1 MKLRNSMLITAALFA
16 APAAFAQ
23 DAQTTS
29 PAPPTSADPS
39 AQTGTATDPSAQTGT
54 TGSGTAATTVSD
66 TEVTQFATAAVAAA
80 KIRSDAT
87 VPEADKNAKMV
98 EAITASGLPPA
109 RFNEIAQA
117 MQSDTALN
125 KRIQDAA
132 ATQAPAA
139 GAAAPTP

>member
-1 MKLRNSMLITAALFA
+1 MKLRNSMLITAAALLA

-23 DAQTTS
+23 DAQT
-29 PAPPTSADPS
+29 APPTSADSS
-39 AQTGTATDPSAQTGT
+39 AQTGATTDSSAQTGT

-80 KIRSDAT
+80 KVRSDAT
-87 VPEADKNAKMV
+87 VPDADKNAKMV

-132 ATQAPAA
+132 ASQAPAA

>member
-1 MKLRNSMLITAALFA
+1 MKLRNSMLITAAALLA

-29 PAPPTSADPS
+29 PAPPTSADSS
-39 AQTGTATDPSAQTGT
+39 AQAGT
-54 TGSGTAATTVSD
+54 TGSGTAASTVSD
-66 TEVTQFATAAVAAA
+66 TEVSQFATAAVAAA
-80 KIRSDAT
+80 KVRSDAT
-87 VPEADKNAKMV
+87 VPDADKNAKMV

-139 GAAAPTP
+139 GAASPTP

>member
-1 MKLRNSMLITAALFA
+1 MKLRNSMLITAAALLA

-29 PAPPTSADPS
+29 PAPPTSAEPS
-39 AQTGTATDPSAQTGT
+39 APAGT

-66 TEVTQFATAAVAAA
+66 TEVSQFATAAVAAA

-87 VPEADKNAKMV
+87 VAEADKNTKMV

-132 ATQAPAA
+132 AKQTPAA
-139 GAAAPTP
+139 GAATPAQ

>member
-1 MKLRNSMLITAALFA
+1 MKFRNSMIAAAALLA

-39 AQTGTATDPSAQTGT
+39 AQTGTTADPSAQPGT
-54 TGSGTAATTVSD
+54 TGSGTAAATVSD
-66 TEVTQFATAAVAAA
+66 TEVSQFATAAVAAA
-80 KIRSDAT
+80 KVRSDAT
-87 VPEADKNAKMV
+87 VAAADKNAKMV

-132 ATQAPAA
+132 AKQAPAA
-139 GAAAPTP
+139 GAATPTP

>member
-29 PAPPTSADPS
+29 PAPPTSADP
-39 AQTGTATDPSAQTGT
+39 AAQTGT

-80 KIRSDAT
+80 KVRSDAT